1 MNINQRHEVLSTTIG
16 TTEEEDHSFQRT
28 KVLLP
33 LVLILF
39 PLLSGLEMATYWAF
53 NFKVF
58 TLRLFPP
65 IFTSDCCRSTP
76 GKRSSQRRKSSP
88 SQSR

>member
-1 MNINQRHEVLSTTIG
+1 MNINQRHELLSTTIG
-16 TTEEEDHSFQRT
+16 TTEEEDLSFQRT

-58 TLRLFPP
+58 THRVFPP

-76 GKRSSQRRKSSP
+76 GKRSSERRKSSP